1 MEMRKSESETE
12 KISEEGTWMG
22 RGGGEGE
29 DGGLGF

>member
-12 KISEEGTWMG
+12 TVSEEGTWMG
-22 RGGGEGE
+22 RGGEGE